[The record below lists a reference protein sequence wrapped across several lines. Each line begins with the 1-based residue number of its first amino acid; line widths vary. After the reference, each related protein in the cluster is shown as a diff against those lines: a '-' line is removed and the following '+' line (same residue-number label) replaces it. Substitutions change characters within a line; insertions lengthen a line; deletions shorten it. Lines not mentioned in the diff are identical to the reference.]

1 LRNQHLWQAGSYHPK
16 FSSHFYLQENLPNL
30 SEKELSNGHPVK
42 SDVGA
47 KDPTIPDEQG
57 LDPKVYPQ
65 LRKTGT
71 VPVPLVYIHSA
82 LICA

>member
-1 LRNQHLWQAGSYHPK
+1 
-16 FSSHFYLQENLPNL
+16 LQENLPNL

-71 VPVPLVYIHSA
+71 ASLLPMERVRNFSPPVVNKLKDSY
-82 LICA
+82 LKR

>member
-1 LRNQHLWQAGSYHPK
+1 
-16 FSSHFYLQENLPNL
+16 LQENLPNL

-47 KDPTIPDEQG
+47 KDPTVPDEQG

-71 VPVPLVYIHSA
+71 ASFSFIFTARYRNMPVQ
-82 LICA
+82 

>member
-1 LRNQHLWQAGSYHPK
+1 
-16 FSSHFYLQENLPNL
+16 LQENLPNL

>member
-1 LRNQHLWQAGSYHPK
+1 
-16 FSSHFYLQENLPNL
+16 LQENLPNL

-71 VPVPLVYIHSA
+71 ASLLSYMQPLSVR
-82 LICA
+82 